1 MIQRKALTVNS
12 GAALKRTK
20 LFNQSRALSVPK
32 QQKQETS
39 VFVHA
44 RTGRQNSEGFGG
56 GNRVGKR

>member
-1 MIQRKALTVNS
+1 MLQRKALTINN

-20 LFNQSRALSVPK
+20 AFNKSRALLLPK
-32 QQKQETS
+32 NQKSETS

-56 GNRVGKR
+56 GRVVGK